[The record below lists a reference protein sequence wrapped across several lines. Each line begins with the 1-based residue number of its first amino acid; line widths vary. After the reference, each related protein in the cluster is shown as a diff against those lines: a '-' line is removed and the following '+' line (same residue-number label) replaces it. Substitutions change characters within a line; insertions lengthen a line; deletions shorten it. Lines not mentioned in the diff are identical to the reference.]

1 MNGKHTTSLSFNW
14 AYLISQQRFFI
25 SRFQMSW
32 ERKMFLDTI
41 TRNPDNSGFY
51 NRKEIIP
58 TADRFFSL
66 VSFGQ

>member
-1 MNGKHTTSLSFNW
+1 
-14 AYLISQQRFFI
+14 
-25 SRFQMSW
+25 MSW

-41 TRNPDNSGFY
+41 TPEIRIIVDFITE
-51 NRKEIIP
+51 EIIP